1 MILDKAMAHR
11 GAMNVVTGDGIG
23 HFPPFFGKASRD
35 YSEAAALRLGDV
47 SRCVEILSND
57 IAKLPWFMMDE
68 VTKERTYTGD
78 LMRLLRIRPNEA
90 MTPFT
95 VKQMAEAD
103 VLLGGNGFIWI
114 IRNSRSLQPEELI
127 PVPCKLVVPHRES
140 NGMVWYQIQDPVSG
154 EPFVVMSSE
163 MIHLKGFSR
172 DGLNGLSVLSRARE
186 VIASGNAAQEYQTSF
201 YEHGGQPSGV
211 LQTESDLGGY
221 VDVKSV
227 DGSKVQ
233 KTKRDVVREEW
244 ERVHS
249 GAANSHR
256 VAVLDYGLKYS
267 PITVTQADAQFVQTK
282 SLNRIDI
289 ANFFGVPLYKLN
301 DGKQAFNSN
310 EQNSI
315 DYVVSTL
322 QPKVSQWEEEFSYKL
337 LLDSQLNAGKH
348 LRMNMM
354 AALRGDSASRGS
366 WYRVM
371 REIGCF
377 SPNDILSLE
386 DMPDVPGGD
395 TRYASLNYVPL
406 EDFRR
411 ISENRNRGD

>member
-11 GAMNVVTGDGIG
+11 SATNVVTGDGIG
-23 HFPPFFGKASRD
+23 HFFGKTSRD

-57 IAKLPWFMMDE
+57 MAKLPWFMMDE

-90 MTPFT
+90 MAPFT
-95 VKQMAEAD
+95 VKQMVEAD
-103 VLLGGNGFIWI
+103 VLLGGNGYIWI
-114 IRNSRSLQPEELI
+114 IRNRISLQPEELI
-127 PVPCKLVVPHRES
+127 PVPCSLVTPHRERS
-140 NGMVWYQIQDPVSG
+140 GMVWYQVQDPG
-154 EPFVVMSSE
+154 THEPFIVFSSD
-163 MIHLKGFSR
+163 MIHLKGFTR

-211 LQTESDLGGY
+211 LQTDSDLGGY
-221 VDVKSV
+221 VDVPSLDGTMIKKS
-227 DGSKVQ
+227 
-233 KTKRDVVREEW
+233 KRDIVRDEW
-244 ERVHS
+244 ERIHG

-256 VAVLDYGLKYS
+256 VAVLDFGLKYS

-301 DGKQAFNSN
+301 DGKQAYSSN
-310 EQNSI
+310 EQNSTE
-315 DYVVSTL
+315 YVVSTL

-337 LLDSQLNAGKH
+337 LFDSDLNAGKR

-354 AALRGDSASRGS
+354 VALRGDSQSRGN
-366 WYRVM
+366 WYKAM
-371 REIGCF
+371 REMGCF
-377 SPNDILSLE
+377 SVNDILGLE
-386 DMPDVPGGD
+386 DMPNVQGGD

-406 EDFRR
+406 EAFKRL
-411 ISENRNRGD
+411 SENRNRGE